1 MEETVHNPFETL
13 DAVRDAYRRYVTT
26 FQKFK
31 NPAIQGWVQ
40 ERVDQGTLLWRE
52 PYVQLMRRFQQG
64 DPFDQLVAEVGLHP
78 DTPKSFTKT
87 ADDRTSTPIQP
98 HRHQSDSVRVV
109 LGNES
114 NLIVATGT
122 GSGKSFCFGV
132 PIISECLRL
141 RDQGV
146 KGIKAVIIYP
156 MNALANSQ
164 YEDFSARMAGTG
176 LTVAIYTGD
185 TDYRREEALANFKDR
200 HGRPEPY
207 DSEIISREEMT
218 DLDPTK
224 RCWPDILMTNYAMLE
239 LILTR
244 FTDRVLFPSEH
255 AGVLRFLVLDEVHT
269 YSGKQGADVACLIRR
284 LKQHTGTIGK
294 LRCIGTS
301 ATVESGTDE
310 AQGKRNIASFAS
322 KLFGELFDADNVL
335 TEAYVDPH
343 GTSAAALPGAVG
355 VTQAML
361 DAFDGTP
368 EAAASLVRTLLG
380 RELIEEELTPEALGA
395 LLATTPTA
403 TFLEERLFEGAKP
416 LSDVTKAYQ
425 EAHRPDKT
433 LEEAAL
439 EVKAALLAGSVATV
453 DVHGQTVPWF
463 VPKIHSFISQGR
475 VIGACL
481 APDGPHLNDRGD
493 QECPTCSSKGRD
505 AVPTFPLH
513 FCRACGQEYYGVTVQ
528 ADHELSP
535 RDLDS
540 LDVDGEPMYLYPAK
554 HDTEDVPL
562 PDNWLTPKGSVRGG
576 QHGYQDAV
584 PDNRKY
590 CPACNKLDP
599 DCGHG
604 SVVDVCLVP
613 VPFLICPSCG
623 VTYDRRSRE
632 FNKLFT
638 FGSVGRSTATDV
650 LVGSTIEH
658 MPREER
664 KLIAFSDNRQDTALQ
679 SAHLNNLHRRIHFRR
694 SVYWA
699 LQRNGCLVGTSSWM
713 ALERVALE
721 TFNVQQHY
729 DVLPKFAAE
738 AGPFRSG
745 RGTEPQYQR
754 YLEYVQLIDLTSR
767 LRRNHQNL
775 EDAGLLVV
783 GYDGLA
789 TCAASVDFWKGV
801 PTVADLT
808 TDERQDFLHGLL
820 DIVRRTGAVEH
831 RAFVNYREFEL
842 DVVSKLAEAAL
853 FHTGGYGN
861 RPTGF
866 SDEATAS
873 NYRAEVRRISGSMS
887 LRSWTRRALAV
898 PKGQEADILTLVFR
912 KLTEASYLV
921 QHKIK
926 NVGTLLMIPSDALTF
941 QVSEDPTV
949 QQCPKCG
956 LVNPRTTLSDCV
968 GVSCGPTNGE
978 DFSGN
983 YFRTAY
989 ITPLDQAVPVLA
1001 EEHSG
1006 QVGGN
1011 ERKEIE
1017 SRFRDKD
1024 NPLNVLV
1031 CTPTME
1037 LGIDIGHLSTVYL
1050 RNVPPTP
1057 SNYAQRAGRAGR
1069 KSQPA
1074 LITTFCGVGSYRGP
1088 HDQYFYRYPERI
1100 IAGKIAPPRFLLDNR
1115 KLVET
1120 HVHSLTLELI
1130 GGAIKLPSKPLEILD
1145 IGAEDRPLWPNL
1157 RSDLEAQVG
1166 SNREKIVDAVEAA
1179 FVDERSYVWFTR
1191 AFVEQLVDG
1200 FLEAFDRS
1208 WDSWRREYARL
1219 DQERQ
1224 ELNELAGRRELDWS
1238 EQNRRRVV
1246 EGRMN
1251 AMREGE
1257 EGYYTYRYL
1266 GAQGFLPNYAFPH
1279 TATVVSFYEIEDQM
1293 TRDRVLSLREYAP
1306 GNSIYYR
1313 GNRYQ
1318 VTHAVPRTKS
1328 GKIDTV
1334 DLLICPD
1341 CQTAY
1346 LEGEAKRSACASCG
1360 RDLRTIHPNAHAL
1373 RMPDM
1378 RARRRT
1384 NITADEE
1391 ERQRLGYDVRSYYQ
1405 RGEAVRSYEVGSEG
1419 GSSVRVTYEHNGTI
1433 LAVNHGT
1440 RKAQKED
1447 AQPEFVVCTACN
1459 QWLVGQQAQEAHF
1472 KPDNDRRCAYKG
1484 EKDTNL
1490 VRGIVLLSDS
1500 QHDVV
1505 TLAVPMPEGLSEK
1518 DQESFYPTLL
1528 HSLLQGVLLS
1538 MDLEER
1544 EVLGFLAP
1552 DPTAPGQQLV
1562 VLYESE
1568 EGGTGTLEALSND
1581 IRFRAVVQR
1590 AREVLHEFDPDGGCE
1605 RACYECL
1612 CTFYNQFDH
1621 RLLNRHVVLDLLRSL
1636 ESATVQTEELEGG
1649 GAFDD
1654 LLAKCQ
1660 TELERTVL
1668 RAIRDRGWRLPT
1680 DAQRTIYD
1688 GVAPLASADFFYAP
1702 KLIVFV
1708 DGSVH
1713 HKDYVMAGDEAKRE
1727 RLKALGYEMVV
1738 IREEALEGD
1747 LEKLMQ

>member
-1 MEETVHNPFETL
+1 MHNPFETL

-31 NPAIQGWVQ
+31 NPAIREWVA

-64 DPFDQLVAEVGLHP
+64 DPFDQLVTDVGLHS
-78 DTPKSFTKT
+78 DTAKSFTKVG
-87 ADDRTSTPIQP
+87 DDRASDPIQP
-98 HRHQSDSVRVV
+98 HYHQSESARVV
-109 LGNES
+109 LGKQS

-122 GSGKSFCFGV
+122 GSGKSFCFGI
-132 PIISECLRL
+132 PILSECLRL

-164 YEDFSARMAGTG
+164 YEDFAARMAGTG
-176 LTVAIYTGD
+176 LTLAIYTGD
-185 TDYRREEALANFKDR
+185 TEYSREDALRNFKDR
-200 HGRPEPY
+200 HGRSEPY
-207 DSEIISREEMT
+207 DSEIISRLEMT
-218 DLDPTK
+218 DQDRTK
-224 RCWPDILMTNYAMLE
+224 CRLPDILMTNYSMLE

-244 FTDRVLFPSEH
+244 FADRILFPSEH
-255 AGVLRFLVLDEVHT
+255 EGVLRFLVLDEVHT

-310 AQGKRNIASFAS
+310 ELGKRNIAAFAS

-335 TEAYVDPH
+335 TEAHAEPH
-343 GTSAAALPGAVG
+343 GTGTAPLPSSMKI
-355 VTQAML
+355 TQTML

-368 EAAASLVRTLLG
+368 ATAATLVGALVG
-380 RELIEEELTPEALGA
+380 RELSEDERTPEAFGA
-395 LLATTPTA
+395 LLSTTPTA
-403 TFLEERLFEGAKP
+403 SFLEKQLFEGAKP
-416 LSDVTKAYQ
+416 LSAVARDYQ
-425 EAHRPDKT
+425 ETLRPDAT
-433 LEEAAL
+433 LEKAAL
-439 EVKAALLAGSVATV
+439 ETKAALLAGSVAMV
-453 DVHGQTVPWF
+453 DVHGTTVPWF

-505 AVPTFPLH
+505 AIPTFPLH
-513 FCRACGQEYYGVTVQ
+513 FCRACGQEYYGVTLSEE
-528 ADHELSP
+528 HELFP
-535 RDLDS
+535 RDLDN
-540 LDVDGEPMYLYPAK
+540 LDVDGEPMYLFPAK
-554 HDTEDVPL
+554 HDTDEVPL
-562 PDNWLTPKGSVRGG
+562 PENWLTPKGSVRGG
-576 QHGYQDAV
+576 KNGYQNVV
-584 PDNRKY
+584 PENRTY

-604 SVVDVCLVP
+604 SIVEVCLIP

-632 FNKLFT
+632 FNKMFT

-658 MPREER
+658 MPSEER

-679 SAHLNNLHRRIHFRR
+679 SAHLNNLHRRVHFRR

-699 LQRNGCLVGTSSWM
+699 LHRRGCHAGTTSWM
-713 ALERVALE
+713 DLERLALE
-721 TFNVQQHY
+721 TFNVQRDHA
-729 DVLPKFAAE
+729 VLPKYGKD
-738 AGPFRSG
+738 AGKYRSR
-745 RGTEPQYQR
+745 RGTDPQYQR
-754 YLEYVQLIDLTSR
+754 YLEYVQLIDLTSTM
-767 LRRNHQNL
+767 RRNHQNL
-775 EDAGLLVV
+775 EDSGLMVI
-783 GYDGLA
+783 GYDGLES
-789 TCAASVDFWKGV
+789 CAADADLWKDV
-801 PTVADLT
+801 PTVEDLN
-808 TDERQDFLHGLL
+808 DNERHDFLHGLL
-820 DIVRRTGAVEH
+820 DIVRRTGAIEH

-842 DVVSKLAEAAL
+842 DVVGKLAEPAL
-853 FHTGGYGN
+853 FHSGGYGH

-866 SDEATAS
+866 SDEATS
-873 NYRAEVRRISGSMS
+873 STFFAEVRRISGSMS
-887 LRSWTRRALAV
+887 LRSWVRRALAI
-898 PKGQEADILTLVFR
+898 PKGQESEILPLVFQ
-912 KLTEASYLV
+912 KLTVANYLV
-921 QHKIK
+921 QQKVRK
-926 NVGTLLMIPSDALTF
+926 VGTLLMIPSDAMTF
-941 QVSEDPTV
+941 QVAETPTV

-956 LVNPRTTLSDCV
+956 LVNPRKTLTDCV
-968 GVSCGPTNGE
+968 GVTCGPTNVE

-983 YFRTAY
+983 YFRAAY
-989 ITPLDQAVPVLA
+989 GTPLDLAVPVLA

-1011 ERKEIE
+1011 ERKKIE
-1017 SRFRDKD
+1017 SNFRDKD

-1088 HDQYFYRYPERI
+1088 HDQYYYRYPERI
-1100 IAGKIAPPRFLLDNR
+1100 IAGKIAPPRFLLDNQ

-1120 HVHSLTLELI
+1120 HIHSLTLELI
-1130 GGAIKLPSKPLEILD
+1130 GKTIKLPSKALEILD
-1145 IGAEDRPLWPNL
+1145 IGAEDYPIWPDFQASL
-1157 RSDLEAQVG
+1157 KSQVA
-1166 SNREKIVDAVEAA
+1166 SSREEIIDAVEAA
-1179 FVDERSYVWFTR
+1179 FADATSYPWFTR
-1191 AFVEQLVDG
+1191 PFIEEMVDG
-1200 FLEAFDRS
+1200 FVDTFDLA
-1208 WDSWRREYARL
+1208 WDSWRMEYTRL
-1219 DQERQ
+1219 DLERKDI
-1224 ELNELAGRRELDWS
+1224 NSLAGHRELDWY

-1246 EGRMN
+1246 EGRMHS
-1251 AMREGE
+1251 MREGKD
-1257 EGYYTYRYL
+1257 GFYTYRYL
-1266 GAQGFLPNYAFPH
+1266 GSQGFLPNYAFPH
-1279 TATVVSFYEIEDQM
+1279 TSTVVSFYDIEDQM
-1293 TRDRVLSLREYAP
+1293 SRDRVLSLREYAP

-1328 GKIDTV
+1328 GKIATE

-1346 LEGEAKRSACASCG
+1346 LESEAKRSACAVCG
-1360 RDLRTIHPNAHAL
+1360 RDLMTVHPNPHAL

-1391 ERQRLGYDVRSYYQ
+1391 ERQRLGYDVKSYYQ
-1405 RGEAVRSYEVGSEG
+1405 PGESVRAYEINSDE
-1419 GSSVRVTYEHNGTI
+1419 GSSFQMTYEHNGTI
-1433 LAVNHGT
+1433 IAINHGT
-1440 RKAQKED
+1440 RKAQKD
-1447 AQPEFVVCTACN
+1447 DTQPEFVICSACN
-1459 QWLVGQQAQEAHF
+1459 QWLISKDAQENHF
-1472 KPDNDRRCAYKG
+1472 KTDHDRRCPNKG
-1484 EKDTNL
+1484 EKDTDL

-1500 QHDVV
+1500 KHDVV
-1505 TLAVPMPEGLSEK
+1505 TLSVPMPEGLSDDDK
-1518 DQESFYPTLL
+1518 ESFYPTLM
-1528 HSLLQGVLLS
+1528 HSLLQGILLS

-1544 EVLGFLAP
+1544 EVQGFLTP
-1552 DPTAPGQQLV
+1552 LPGAPGQQV

-1568 EGGTGTLEALSND
+1568 EGGTGTLAALSD
-1581 IRFRAVVQR
+1581 EIRFRAVIKK
-1590 AREVLHEFDPDGGCE
+1590 AREILHEFDADAGCE

-1612 CTFYNQFDH
+1612 CTFFNQFEH

-1636 ESATVQTEELEGG
+1636 ESANVKGIESDGDNS
-1649 GAFDD
+1649 FDE

-1668 RAIRDRGWRLPT
+1668 RAIRDRGWPLPN

-1688 GVAPLASADFFYAP
+1688 KGIPIASADFFYEP
-1702 KLIVFV
+1702 KTVVFV
-1708 DGSVH
+1708 DGPD
-1713 HKDYVMAGDEAKRE
+1713 HKKDFVNAGDKVKRDK
-1727 RLKALGYEMVV
+1727 LLGLGYVV
-1738 IREEALEGD
+1738 IVIHNEAIEED
-1747 LEKLMQ
+1747 LERFSAIVGDK